1 MKLFLRD
8 VDLSKIFPEGITSIP
23 DNVTMESNNDWRK
36 NVSHTR
42 KKKLLFISQNL
53 GTNTVW

>member
-1 MKLFLRD
+1 MKLFLRY

-23 DNVTMESNNDWRK
+23 DNMTMESNNDWRK

-53 GTNTVW
+53 GTNTV